1 MESLNFNKLP
11 EIVCFRKKNISF
23 KRQNADEQSG
33 EKMFL
38 ALHRIM
44 LVNESKVGDSNLM
57 SSVDNAVSA
66 MLSEPF
72 WVRGNNVVLVKFAAD
87 G

>member
-1 MESLNFNKLP
+1 
-11 EIVCFRKKNISF
+11 
-23 KRQNADEQSG
+23 
-33 EKMFL
+33 
-38 ALHRIM
+38 M